1 MHSWIDMQHDDSIS
15 NLIKPTWNLQQ
26 CFWVNHEISSL
37 SQHKP
42 MSRQYLTKFPSVKSA
57 KPQRSTTVA
66 TLVICG
72 LCSSL
77 VCCFLLFVEG
87 SRAGLCWADCRAPR
101 GILCAPWQDGMWRA
115 STWVPRVFWS
125 SKRQVLVDSGSLS
138 FQGRKQSGK
147 QSGSHR
153 WQKT

>member
-1 MHSWIDMQHDDSIS
+1 MRY
-15 NLIKPTWNLQQ
+15 LAA
-26 CFWVNHEISSL
+26 SSL

-115 STWVPRVFWS
+115 LGLGCLEFSEALKGRFLWT
-125 SKRQVLVDSGSLS
+125 QVLSGSKVGS
-138 FQGRKQSGK
+138 NNQVHIADRKLKGVWRSENKLQRCSRK
-147 QSGSHR
+147 F
-153 WQKT
+153 